1 MPAEA
6 FNYQFPTGSVRDDL
20 SDSSS
25 SVSSGT
31 MRSQRTEGR
40 VGSTVPFAPR
50 WPRAYYAQL
59 GDPSDR

>member
-6 FNYQFPTGSVRDDL
+6 YNYQFPVGSVRDDL
-20 SDSSS
+20 SDASSTIS
-25 SVSSGT
+25 RAT
-31 MRSQRTEGR
+31 TRTQHTEGR

-59 GDPSDR
+59 GDPDDQ